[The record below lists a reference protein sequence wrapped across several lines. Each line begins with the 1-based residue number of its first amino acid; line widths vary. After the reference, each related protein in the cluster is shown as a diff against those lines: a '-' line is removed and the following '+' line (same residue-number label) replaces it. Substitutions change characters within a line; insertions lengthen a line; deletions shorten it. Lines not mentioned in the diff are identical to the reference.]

1 MGGELLTISA
11 LTETSPEMHV
21 HIAVLQLKALQVFRT
36 FTASVAIG
44 HQSDLAKAAGSS
56 GTHQAA
62 EGLPLALK
70 RFVQER
76 MCIHQAGREQL
87 VRGVLCGDV
96 RCTTSRPR
104 RVAEG
109 FQPAIS
115 EERCSTDLNG
125 MSWALKH
132 LDGVE
137 QQHLGHRFWDF
148 RALQRLC
155 DREPHPSG
163 R

>member
-1 MGGELLTISA
+1 MDGIEPPSDSPTAPASIRSAWGELLTISA

-56 GTHQAA
+56 GTHQAT

-76 MCIHQAGREQL
+76 MHPPGRARA
-87 VRGVLCGDV
+87 VGA
-96 RCTTSRPR
+96 R
-104 RVAEG
+104 RLA
-109 FQPAIS
+109 
-115 EERCSTDLNG
+115 R
-125 MSWALKH
+125 
-132 LDGVE
+132 
-137 QQHLGHRFWDF
+137 
-148 RALQRLC
+148 
-155 DREPHPSG
+155 
-163 R
+163 